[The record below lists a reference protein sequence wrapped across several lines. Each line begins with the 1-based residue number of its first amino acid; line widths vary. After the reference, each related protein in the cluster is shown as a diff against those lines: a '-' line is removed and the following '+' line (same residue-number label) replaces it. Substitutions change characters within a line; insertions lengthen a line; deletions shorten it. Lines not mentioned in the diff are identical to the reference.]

1 MAWVRFLCC
10 FNQSIELKSSKGL
23 NFVNEKIEYIIFPPI
38 RFKIVLLNTH
48 HFSYIFMCIISI
60 SVQFRRIYAVIC
72 MLLPI
77 ESHREDTFFFSI
89 TYKNFVQF
97 SYDVKDKKKES
108 NLWKLFI
115 LALNE
120 MRMWIIIIISCR
132 FTDFVLIL
140 YIH

>member
-1 MAWVRFLCC
+1 
-10 FNQSIELKSSKGL
+10 
-23 NFVNEKIEYIIFPPI
+23 
-38 RFKIVLLNTH
+38 
-48 HFSYIFMCIISI
+48 MCIISI

-120 MRMWIIIIISCR
+120 MRM
-132 FTDFVLIL
+132 
-140 YIH
+140 